1 MLTNVLNVKLQCSTV
16 YYSKSVFSST
26 FRFYRYVLEPEP
38 QFTEAGDMTA
48 GPYARFTGLPE
59 SSILT
64 LNYHAPENWLVEV
77 VKSVYDLDN
86 IKLDLVET
94 GVHRYVDYVR
104 FEQFIICL
112 IILRLYKVKV
122 IIVT

>member
-1 MLTNVLNVKLQCSTV
+1 MKI
-16 YYSKSVFSST
+16 YSKSYLLPS

-86 IKLDLVET
+86 IKLDSVES
-94 GVHRYVDYVR
+94 GVHRYAHIVILNYV
-104 FEQFIICL
+104 
-112 IILRLYKVKV
+112 
-122 IIVT
+122 